1 MKNLLYLMILSFIF
15 LFSFFI
21 FFNYSSSSNAV
32 NIKESRKNLDN
43 KLSSESTNL
52 PLLKNDTNNVVNFNS
67 GYNNIDLEN
76 SQRNFWDLF
85 KKQ

>member
-1 MKNLLYLMILSFIF
+1 MILSFIF

-21 FFNYSSSSNAV
+21 FSNYSSSSNAV

-52 PLLKNDTNNVVNFNS
+52 PLLENDTNNVVNFNS